1 MAKGCGIH
9 IGGRRMNTRGP
20 FERRIFEA
28 KCTARQRVEEGRGRN
43 KGENKKIPRERG
55 RKRNERIKRKRER
68 DEASG
73 WKMAQDR
80 QRGRDREGDVGRLC
94 GKERDKD

>member
-9 IGGRRMNTRGP
+9 IGGRRMDTRGP

-28 KCTARQRVEEGRGRN
+28 KCTARQRVEEG
-43 KGENKKIPRERG
+43 RG